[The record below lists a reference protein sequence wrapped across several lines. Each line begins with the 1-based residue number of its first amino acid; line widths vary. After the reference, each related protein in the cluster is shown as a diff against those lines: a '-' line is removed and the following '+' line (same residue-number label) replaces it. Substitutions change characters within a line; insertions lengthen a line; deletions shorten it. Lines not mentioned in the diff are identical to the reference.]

1 MTTHDTSSAFSA
13 RILAADIGGTKT
25 LLGLFEAAPRRPAL
39 VAERR
44 YASDSASSLDAIVDE
59 FLRIDGQGQPVAG
72 AAFGVAGPVVAQV
85 AKLTNHSW
93 TIDANRFSRV
103 LSAPVQLLNDVES
116 LAYALDALDAEDL
129 LTLQTGRARPGGTM
143 AVIAAGTGLGE
154 AQLIRVGS
162 RPVACAS
169 ESGHA
174 DFAPRYDR
182 EDELVQLL
190 RNQFGRATVE
200 HVLSGPGLAHLHR
213 LTHDDDSCPSV
224 DDAADPAD
232 LPAAVSS
239 AAQDR
244 RCERCL
250 EALTMF
256 VSAYGSEAGNLAL
269 RALATGGLFVGGGI
283 APRIL
288 PALQWPG
295 FLDAFRDKPPMS
307 SLLADVPVHVILTP
321 AAGLLGA
328 AVVAQRHLQ

>member
-1 MTTHDTSSAFSA
+1 MTTHTTSSA

-25 LLGLFEAAPRRPAL
+25 LLGLFDAATRRPVL

-59 FLRIDGQGQPVAG
+59 FLRIDGDGRPVSS

-85 AKLTNHSW
+85 AKLTNHPW

-103 LSAPVQLLNDVES
+103 LSAPVRLLNDVEA
-116 LAYALDALDAEDL
+116 LAYALDALDGEDV
-129 LTLQTGRARPGGTM
+129 LTLQTGRPRPGGTM

-174 DFAPRYDR
+174 DFAPRCDR
-182 EDELVQLL
+182 EDALVHLL
-190 RNQFGRATVE
+190 RSEFGRATVE

-213 LTHDDDSCPSV
+213 LTHEDDSCPAV
-224 DDAADPAD
+224 DDAAD
-232 LPAAVSS
+232 LPAAVTS
-239 AAQDR
+239 AALDH

-250 EALTMF
+250 DALTMF

-269 RALATGGLFVGGGI
+269 RALATGGVFVGGGI

-321 AAGLLGA
+321 TAGLLGA
-328 AVVAQRHLQ
+328 AVVAQRHLP